1 LILLARHGE
10 SVDNAPPAR
19 IQGRRDPPLSEL
31 GREQARALADSIAG
45 EGLAALWCSHKRR
58 ALETAEAVAARTG
71 LEPRV
76 DERLAEVDMGDW
88 TGRLRADV
96 ERTPE
101 WAAWLGGE
109 LDLRFPGGES
119 VAELAERVLAALRD
133 VASAP
138 LPALV
143 VCHGGPI
150 RVALGAA
157 GGEGSGHV
165 RNAEVFRLDPRRLP
179 AAGSWNQPSR

>member
-1 LILLARHGE
+1 VILLARHGE

-31 GREQARALADSIAG
+31 GREQARVLAEEVAG
-45 EGLAALWCSHKRR
+45 EGLAALYASQMRR
-58 ALETAEAVAARTG
+58 ARETAGIVAARIG

-76 DERLAEVDMGDW
+76 DERLAEVDMGEW
-88 TGRLRADV
+88 QGRVRSELMREHPEVWEAWGRAD
-96 ERTPE
+96 P
-101 WAAWLGGE
+101 AI
-109 LDLRFPGGES
+109 RFPGGES
-119 VAELAERVLAALRD
+119 IAELSERVLAALAD
-133 VASAP
+133 IAAGP

-157 GGEGSGHV
+157 HGADNVQADIANTEL
-165 RNAEVFRLDPRRLP
+165 FRLDPTALTT
-179 AAGSWNQPSR
+179 G